1 MTAGDECQ
9 AMKRLKVAL
18 FALWGVLFL
27 IGAEALFERLTT
39 GLRLTAMTSYVVWGL
54 WISADIY
61 FIGLS
66 AGAFLISSLVY
77 VFQMKALER
86 VGKLSLFT
94 ALVTLVLAI
103 LMAWFDVGHMERFYE
118 IFTRPSFHSLLNDIV
133 WLYSAYFLLLLTEL
147 LLAVRPD
154 LVNLSQLKGAR
165 GTLSRLLLFGR
176 TNVSVEA
183 SERDRKLLR
192 ILGSIGVPLA
202 ITFHGGMGAL
212 FATLVARP
220 YWYGPIYPIL
230 FLAGALAS
238 GTALLTAITAFIW
251 PEKDKG
257 LRETV
262 ASLGRILLWLIL
274 FDLLLEWADL
284 SIPLWYGVGPE
295 ISLIN
300 TVLFGQF
307 WYVLWVF
314 NILLGVAIPVVLLV
328 LMPRRTAVVGMA
340 GALVAIAYMGVR
352 LNIVIPGLI
361 TPELAGL
368 ESAYIESRL
377 SFSYF
382 PSLFEWQLLLFVVT
396 IGIALF
402 YMGYRLLPLTW
413 TEEKVV

>member
-1 MTAGDECQ
+1 
-9 AMKRLKVAL
+9 
-18 FALWGVLFL
+18 
-27 IGAEALFERLTT
+27 
-39 GLRLTAMTSYVVWGL
+39 
-54 WISADIY
+54 
-61 FIGLS
+61 
-66 AGAFLISSLVY
+66 
-77 VFQMKALER
+77 
-86 VGKLSLFT
+86 
-94 ALVTLVLAI
+94 
-103 LMAWFDVGHMERFYE
+103 
-118 IFTRPSFHSLLNDIV
+118 
-133 WLYSAYFLLLLTEL
+133 
-147 LLAVRPD
+147 
-154 LVNLSQLKGAR
+154 
-165 GTLSRLLLFGR
+165 
-176 TNVSVEA
+176 
-183 SERDRKLLR
+183 
-192 ILGSIGVPLA
+192 
-202 ITFHGGMGAL
+202 
-212 FATLVARP
+212 
-220 YWYGPIYPIL
+220 
-230 FLAGALAS
+230 
-238 GTALLTAITAFIW
+238 
-251 PEKDKG
+251 
-257 LRETV
+257 
-262 ASLGRILLWLIL
+262 
-274 FDLLLEWADL
+274 LLEWADL